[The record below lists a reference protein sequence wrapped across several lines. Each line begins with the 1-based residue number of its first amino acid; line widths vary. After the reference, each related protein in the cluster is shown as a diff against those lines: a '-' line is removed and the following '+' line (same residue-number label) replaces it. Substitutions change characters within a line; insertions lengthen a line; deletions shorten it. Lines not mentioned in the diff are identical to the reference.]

1 MNILRRL
8 TNLGLA
14 LWVTAIF
21 YALCRHSWGASV
33 GLLIALVYLFAWALC
48 RAAALADKERLN
60 R

>member
-14 LWVTAIF
+14 LWVAAIF
-21 YALCRHSWGASV
+21 YALCQHSWGASV

-48 RAAALADKERLN
+48 RDAAQADERLGLK
-60 R
+60 